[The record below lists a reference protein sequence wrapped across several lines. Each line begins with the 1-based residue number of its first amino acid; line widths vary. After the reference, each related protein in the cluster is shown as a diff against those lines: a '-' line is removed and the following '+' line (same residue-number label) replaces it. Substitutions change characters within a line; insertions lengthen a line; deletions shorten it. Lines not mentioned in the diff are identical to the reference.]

1 MNERNQSC
9 GGTSTKCRKA
19 PGQSRAILTRLE
31 LPSGVGR
38 VAVKVRYP
46 SRVRCAY
53 LSKPLKVRTA
63 YPTWYGFHLR
73 GCKPICMNV
82 GRRTGKE
89 RLLLLAFRSFLMRFV
104 HTWLRLIRL
113 GLARLVYILLAGC
126 GVRGQHRLT
135 EGQQVRRLPKADRA
149 MPKTRIQQYWQS

>member
-63 YPTWYGFHLR
+63 YPTWYGFHRR
-73 GCKPICMNV
+73 GCKPICMIVRCALPNLQPALA
-82 GRRTGKE
+82 RTAHRNPPDSPLCRVTAYINHHSRGD
-89 RLLLLAFRSFLMRFV
+89 RLVAPTLVRLTRPTPMIAASGTLRIFLQV
-104 HTWLRLIRL
+104 HTVPFHVQCI
-113 GLARLVYILLAGC
+113 
-126 GVRGQHRLT
+126 
-135 EGQQVRRLPKADRA
+135 
-149 MPKTRIQQYWQS
+149 